1 MLVSKETYKRRFK
14 KKTSYTEELSVKCDF
29 LTRVEINVEEEGRYR
44 KVLGNEA
51 LSEEL
56 GLQERSMRKAW
67 MVKQ

>member
-1 MLVSKETYKRRFK
+1 MHLADACIQRDLQEEIL

-56 GLQERSMRKAW
+56 GLQE
-67 MVKQ
+67 